1 MNASTGMS
9 SPSSSTTPGG
19 FAGDVFGQQPHE
31 IDRVLSR
38 LIQDNYDVAD
48 ARRGEPSPGTDL
60 PGTWARMDDAA
71 VRAVGID
78 PALLHDAMTGFDA
91 SLYSDASGAVGVA
104 YAGSAEW
111 QDRKSTRLTQV
122 TNAHL
127 ECRT

>member
-91 SLYSDASGAVGVA
+91 SLYRDASRSEEHTSEYQPLMRISYAVFCLK
-104 YAGSAEW
+104 
-111 QDRKSTRLTQV
+111 QKNT
-122 TNAHL
+122 
-127 ECRT
+127 